1 MSWAASRPRAVIR
14 RTSRRERPCRKP
26 DSSPAPL
33 SWAGRSRRL
42 RPAPESID
50 RSSAQADS
58 VRCLQ
63 GHSMTRVFATAVLSL
78 VAGVIGV
85 QSASAQAAN
94 DNRLK
99 PDTTNQLHDAQY
111 PDVDIM
117 YGASL
122 YAARCVTCHGVQG
135 DAIGGVNLRSGKFR
149 NASTDNEL
157 ARFIRA
163 GSPAAGMPPFALDN
177 AEMAGI
183 TAYLRNMNTFD
194 TASVKAGDAARG
206 RAVFEGKGGCAAC
219 HRVGRLGS
227 RVAPNLSDIGA
238 QRSPGSLQR
247 SLVDP
252 SSQMMPINR
261 PVRLVKKDGT
271 VVNGRRLNEDT
282 YSVQV
287 IDDKE
292 RLHSILKADLREF
305 AISKTSP
312 MPSYKDTLSS
322 SEIADLLGYLLS
334 LKGK

>member
-1 MSWAASRPRAVIR
+1 
-14 RTSRRERPCRKP
+14 
-26 DSSPAPL
+26 
-33 SWAGRSRRL
+33 
-42 RPAPESID
+42 
-50 RSSAQADS
+50 
-58 VRCLQ
+58 
-63 GHSMTRVFATAVLSL
+63 MTRVFATAVLSL

-85 QSASAQAAN
+85 QSASAQATN
-94 DNRLK
+94 DVRPK

-111 PDVDIM
+111 PDVDIV
-117 YGASL
+117 YGAGL

-194 TASVKAGDAARG
+194 TASVKAGDTARG

-227 RVAPNLSDIGA
+227 RVAPNLSDIGS

-282 YSVQV
+282 YSIQV

-305 AISKTSP
+305 SISKTSP

-334 LKGK
+334 LKGQ